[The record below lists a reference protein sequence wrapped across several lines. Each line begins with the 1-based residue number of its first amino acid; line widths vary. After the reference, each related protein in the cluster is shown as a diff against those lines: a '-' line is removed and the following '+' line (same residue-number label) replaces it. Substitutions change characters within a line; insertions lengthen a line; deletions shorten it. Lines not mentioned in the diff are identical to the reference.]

1 MKERILRLCA
11 RGKLAIDSRG
21 MEYLQALAGEDED
34 SAWRRLRSKMS
45 YTGRQLD
52 EIKLLLPSAVPS
64 TGGSPVTI
72 PIPVEP
78 VGGLFGGTPIPAAPA
93 GGQLDPFNA
102 PIGTIFGGVSKPH
115 VSLSNPATSALN
127 LIGKLETWGIGT
139 ATPVSE
145 VTIKVSTATGS
156 QLKDLLKR
164 LPDGMTFELTLDKES
179 D

>member
-1 MKERILRLCA
+1 
-11 RGKLAIDSRG
+11 
-21 MEYLQALAGEDED
+21 
-34 SAWRRLRSKMS
+34 MS

-64 TGGSPVTI
+64 TGGSPVTV
-72 PIPVEP
+72 PILVEP
-78 VGGLFGGTPIPAAPA
+78 VGGLFVGTPIPATPVGSQLAPA
-93 GGQLDPFNA
+93 NA
-102 PIGTIFGGVSKPH
+102 TVGTIFGGASKPH

-127 LIGKLETWGIGT
+127 LISKLETWGIGT